1 MVMPNAI
8 LIQATKGTHHVFD
21 RKRRDHHRFIDHL
34 VKSPLPGAS
43 VNQLQAFLF
52 HQERAGMVNA
62 KVLRK
67 LAKVFKVVVEFAAT
81 SQLVDKAL
89 LKVPRR
95 AKIREVFEHGRQHM
109 RIVAP
114 FFKLEH
120 GHARGRHTVVYR
132 QNAHQSRFARHV
144 RFYRFFGLVILEVS
158 NIKPMQPEQQKWVS
172 RRHFGQLQAH
182 ANHVTARQGILAVAI
197 HVHLVKAFEQRKPAF
212 RQKQFYR
219 GVEGAV

>member
-1 MVMPNAI
+1 M
-8 LIQATKGTHHVFD
+8 
-21 RKRRDHHRFIDHL
+21 
-34 VKSPLPGAS
+34 
-43 VNQLQAFLF
+43 NQLQAFLF

-67 LAKVFKVVVEFAAT
+67 LAKVFKVVVEFAAA
-81 SQLVDKAL
+81 SQFINKAL

-95 AKIREVFEHGRQHM
+95 AKIREVLEHGRQHM

-114 FFKLEH
+114 FLELKH
-120 GHARGRHTVVYR
+120 GHARGCHPVVHR
-132 QNAHQSRFARHV
+132 QNAHQCRFARHV
-144 RFYRFFGLVILEVS
+144 RFYRFFGLIILEIS
-158 NIKPMQPEQQKWVS
+158 NIKPMQSKQQKRVG
-172 RRHFGQLQAH
+172 RRHFGQFQEH
-182 ANHVTARQGILAVAI
+182 ANHVTARQSVLAVAI